1 MHSFMQV
8 AVLYT
13 FCLFSFFCSP
23 QNVNSQENRFA
34 ANAIPAELTAIDPEI
49 RDLLGNEKD
58 SCKSSN
64 IDALKDRIERALQI
78 ADSRGLV
85 RDRALVEA
93 ALGSL
98 LIGGGNVDM
107 AFLSFQ
113 KALQDSI
120 DTKNEILEADILNS
134 LAYEA
139 ELKGNS
145 DKSLELLE
153 RALTLAN
160 TNSSLYE
167 KTRTLGAMGRLE
179 LLKGKK
185 DEARNH
191 IDEALSIDRLNGY
204 QAEALHLVYKAYYL
218 GLTGDDMKAMD
229 LLVRAKSKAIVD
241 RNAFVYLLAEN
252 AYAFGMVRK
261 GKADE
266 AIRELELI
274 KNGNLQTL
282 VHETNDRECIAN
294 ALGLP
299 ILRIVLLEGMTNAL
313 EAANLREKEL
323 ETARVNDLETY
334 AHGI

>member
-13 FCLFSFFCSP
+13 FCLLSFFCSP
-23 QNVNSQENRFA
+23 QNANSQESRFA

-120 DTKNEILEADILNS
+120 D
-134 LAYEA
+134 
-139 ELKGNS
+139 
-145 DKSLELLE
+145 
-153 RALTLAN
+153 
-160 TNSSLYE
+160 
-167 KTRTLGAMGRLE
+167 
-179 LLKGKK
+179 
-185 DEARNH
+185 
-191 IDEALSIDRLNGY
+191 
-204 QAEALHLVYKAYYL
+204 
-218 GLTGDDMKAMD
+218 
-229 LLVRAKSKAIVD
+229 
-241 RNAFVYLLAEN
+241 
-252 AYAFGMVRK
+252 
-261 GKADE
+261 
-266 AIRELELI
+266 
-274 KNGNLQTL
+274 
-282 VHETNDRECIAN
+282 
-294 ALGLP
+294 
-299 ILRIVLLEGMTNAL
+299 
-313 EAANLREKEL
+313 
-323 ETARVNDLETY
+323 
-334 AHGI
+334 